1 MASWTQLGLD
11 INGEAAND
19 QSGRSVSLSADGLT
33 VAIGAALNVGNGN
46 NSGHVRIYKW
56 NGTSWNQLGLD
67 IDGEATND
75 NSGFSVSL
83 STDGLTVAIG
93 AYGNDGNG
101 NNSGHVRIYKWN
113 GTSWN
118 QLGLDIDGEAQ
129 WDQSGWSVSLS
140 ADGTTVAIGAA
151 LNVGN
156 GRSNSG
162 HVRIYNWNGTSWN
175 QVGLDIDGEAAND
188 QSGWSVSLS
197 ADGTT
202 IAIGAYGN
210 DEYRT
215 NSGHVR
221 IYKWNG
227 TSWNQLGSDINGE
240 RQNDNSGWSVSL
252 SADGLTV
259 AIGAYG
265 NDGNVNNSG
274 HVRIYKWNQNL
285 LSWNQLGLDIDGE
298 ATNDYSG
305 WSVSLSA
312 DGTTLAIGAY
322 GNDGNVND
330 SGYDSGHVRIYKW
343 NGTSWNQVGSDI
355 DGEAQWDES
364 GRSVSLS
371 ADGTTVAIGAYG
383 NDGNGNNSGHVRI
396 YKWVIPN
403 FPICFPAG
411 TPVQTDQ
418 GSIAIE
424 KINLKTNTIRGKN
437 IVAVTKTITIEDKIV
452 CIEKDALGTNI
463 PSQKTFISRNHE
475 LFYNKQMIKAKNL
488 IGVVDGVYNKK
499 YNGEILYNVL
509 LDKHD
514 KMIVNNLIV
523 ETLDPEN
530 IVAKLYNGGY
540 SVEEKNNIIVNL
552 NNGAKEYKK
561 QFGKM
566 R

>member
-11 INGEAAND
+11 INGEATND
-19 QSGRSVSLSADGLT
+19 YSGWSVSLSADGLTVSIGAPTNDGNGINSGHIRIYKWNNSSWNQVGSDIDGEALWNESGRSVSLSADGTTVAIGAPYNNKTNGDPSGHVRIYKWNGTSWNQVGSDIDGEAPWDNSGSSVSLSADGTTVAIGATGNDGNGGNIYNSGHVRIYKWNGTSWNQLGLDINGEAEFDFSGYSVSLSADGLT
-33 VAIGAALNVGNGN
+33 VAIGAHLFNNGFK
-46 NSGHVRIYKW
+46 GHVRIYKW

-67 IDGEATND
+67 IDGEAESD
-75 NSGFSVSL
+75 F
-83 STDGLTVAIG
+83 
-93 AYGNDGNG
+93 
-101 NNSGHVRIYKWN
+101 
-113 GTSWN
+113 
-118 QLGLDIDGEAQ
+118 
-129 WDQSGWSVSLS
+129 SGWSVSLS
-140 ADGTTVAIGAA
+140 ADGTTVAIGA
-151 LNVGN
+151 
-156 GRSNSG
+156 
-162 HVRIYNWNGTSWN
+162 
-175 QVGLDIDGEAAND
+175 
-188 QSGWSVSLS
+188 
-197 ADGTT
+197 
-202 IAIGAYGN
+202 
-210 DEYRT
+210 T
-215 NSGHVR
+215 N
-221 IYKWNG
+221 
-227 TSWNQLGSDINGE
+227 
-240 RQNDNSGWSVSL
+240 
-252 SADGLTV
+252 
-259 AIGAYG
+259 

-298 ATNDYSG
+298 AANDNSG
-305 WSVSLSA
+305 SSVSLSA
-312 DGTTLAIGAY
+312 DGLTVAIGAIN
-322 GNDGNVND
+322 NDGNK
-330 SGYDSGHVRIYKW
+330 GHVRIYKW
-343 NGTSWNQVGSDI
+343 NSSSWTQVGSDI
-355 DGEAQWDES
+355 DGEAANDES
-364 GRSVSLS
+364 GYSVSLS
-371 ADGTTVAIGAYG
+371 ADGLTVAIGAPG
-383 NDGNGNNSGHVRI
+383 NDGNKGHVRI
-396 YKWVIPN
+396 YKWNEPLPN

-530 IVAKLYNGGY
+530 IIAKLYNGNF
-540 SVEEKNNIIVNL
+540 SDEVKNNIIVNL